1 MLQLIATVAGQSH
14 GMPMPMPPG
23 MHMPGME
30 MGGGPGASGMTG
42 WDVGALVGLG
52 AFHGVN
58 PAMGRLFAVWIGL
71 QAQARRALVGALGPI
86 ALGHLASMAL
96 TVLAVE
102 ELRVLASDTAIRIV
116 GAAAL
121 VAVALWRIVRSHRH
135 PRWVG
140 MRLKR
145 RELAL
150 WSFLM
155 SSAHGAGLML
165 IPIVVGM
172 GVRAHDDMLMPSSL
186 VPLAAAVLLHT
197 VAMVAVAGVIALAV
211 YEFLG
216 VGVLRRG
223 WLNLD
228 RVWPY
233 ALGAGAAATLLV
245 A

>member
-1 MLQLIATVAGQSH
+1 MLMH
-14 GMPMPMPPG
+14 GVWMKMPC
-23 MHMPGME
+23 HE
-30 MGGGPGASGMTG
+30 SSGMTG

-58 PAMGRLFAVWIGL
+58 PAMGWLFAAALGL
-71 QAQARRALVGALGPI
+71 QAQSRRVLAGALGPI
-86 ALGHLASMAL
+86 ALGHAASMAL
-96 TVLAVE
+96 TLLVVE
-102 ELRVLASDTAIRIV
+102 ELRVLASDTAIRI
-116 GAAAL
+116 GG
-121 VAVALWRIVRSHRH
+121 AVALLSFAAWLIVRNHRH

-140 MRLKR
+140 MRLRK
-145 RELAL
+145 RELVL

-165 IPIVVGM
+165 IPVVIGIHV
-172 GVRAHDDMLMPSSL
+172 GSHHGMLMPST
-186 VPLAAAVLLHT
+186 LAPVAGAVVVHT
-197 VAMVAVAGVIALAV
+197 AGMVAVAGAIALAV

-228 RVWPY
+228 RLWPY